1 MEHLVFI
8 ETSRDLSSAFDVQY
22 DYLLVMVSILIA
34 VFASYTAFLVAERI
48 SYYKEKLHQISWAVS
63 GGLTLASGVWAMH
76 FIGMLAAEL
85 PVAVNYD
92 IATTI
97 VSFFPVFIASLILL
111 FNGLKSEA
119 VQKQLIVR
127 SVAIGAGIGL
137 MHYIGMMAMRMDAIM
152 RYDPL
157 IMGVSVIA
165 AIVLSYIALKVKI
178 WAEHG
183 DHAELSKHPRFIAA
197 IIMGSAISAMHYI
210 GMASVYTFPSELLQ
224 THEAGINPQ
233 VLAQIIGVVVVSL
246 IALLIFLVHLTR
258 RLDLLNK
265 LKVSED
271 RMRAILDNVGEA
283 IITIDAVGNIHSFNQ
298 AAENIFGYRFAEVVG
313 RNIKMLMTE
322 PTKSK
327 HDGYLEAYKKSGI
340 KHIIGTTRTVEA
352 RHKDGHFL
360 IIELSVTELI
370 VGDQVMFTGLL
381 RDVTERE
388 KAEEELRKYR
398 EHLEILVG
406 DRTRDLQKARDEALE
421 ATRTKSEFL
430 ANMSHEL
437 RTPLNSIIGFSGIV
451 KDGIAGPVNEEQS
464 KQLSM
469 VYNSAKHL
477 LDLINDILDL
487 SKVEAGKMEVYK
499 EDINFHEMLADV
511 CNLMQPQVEEKHL
524 KLDVNLLDSPEIYHT
539 DGKMLRQVLLN
550 LLSNAIKFTNEG
562 EVSISCRIFKSLLQI
577 EIKDSGI
584 GISKENLEHVFDSF
598 KQLDAGDNRLNEG
611 TGLGLAICR
620 EFIELLG
627 GCLAAKSE
635 TGLGSTFTIEL
646 PIEKVEGESGSR
658 LGIDTA
664 GLESFEVGEKL
675 VLIVDDEGSA
685 RELLNTYLK
694 NDGYRTIMCS
704 NGEDAIELAREYK
717 PYAITLDI
725 LMPGTD
731 GWSVLS
737 ALKKDREL
745 AHIPVIIV
753 STLDEQHLGV
763 SLGAVD
769 YIQKP
774 VSSEDLLTSLM
785 SLSLGG
791 VNVVVVEDHEQD
803 AFLLKQIL
811 EPAGYHV
818 RVANSGAVAIQLV
831 DEALPDVILLD
842 LMMPGMSGFEVI
854 RRLRA
859 QGGVN
864 SEIPIIVV
872 SAKTLTDAELA
883 YLTDNVTKILVKG
896 QFDRDSMLENIRS
909 AIHKIK
915 KSGKP
920 NE

>member
-1 MEHLVFI
+1 MEHLVFL
-8 ETSRDLSSAFDVQY
+8 EAGRDLASAFVVQY

-48 SYYKEKLHQISWAVS
+48 SNYKERLHQYSWAVS

-76 FIGMLAAEL
+76 FIGMLAAKL
-85 PVAVNYD
+85 PVVVNYD
-92 IATTI
+92 MTTTL
-97 VSFFPVFIASLILL
+97 VSFIPVFIASLILL
-111 FNGLKSEA
+111 FNGLKSKSL
-119 VQKQLIVR
+119 QKQLIIR

-157 IMGVSVIA
+157 MMGISVIA
-165 AIVLSYIALKVKI
+165 AVVLSYIALKVKI
-178 WAEHG
+178 WAECG
-183 DHAELSKHPRFIAA
+183 EHAEFSRHPRFIAA

-210 GMASVYTFPSELLQ
+210 GMAAVYTFPSALTQ
-224 THEAGINPQ
+224 THEVGINPK
-233 VLAQIIGVVVVSL
+233 VLAEIIGVIVISL
-246 IALLIFLVHLTR
+246 IGLLIFIVYLTR

-283 IITIDAVGNIHSFNQ
+283 IITIDIVGNIHSFNQ
-298 AAENIFGYRFAEVVG
+298 AAESIFGYQFSEVAG
-313 RNIKMLMTE
+313 QNIKMLMTE

-327 HDGYLEAYKKSGI
+327 HDGYLENYKTSGI
-340 KHIIGTTRTVEA
+340 KHIIGSTRTVEA

-360 IIELSVTELI
+360 IIELSVTELK
-370 VGDQVMFTGLL
+370 VGEQLMFTGLL

-398 EHLEILVG
+398 EHLEVLVG

-451 KDGIAGPVNEEQS
+451 KDGIAGPINEEQT
-464 KQLSM
+464 KQLTM

-487 SKVEAGKMEVYK
+487 SKVEAGKMEVFK
-499 EDINFHEMLADV
+499 EDVNFHEIVADV
-511 CNLMQPQVEEKHL
+511 CNLMEPQVDEKGLTL
-524 KLDVNLLDSPEIYHT
+524 KINLADSPEVYRT

-562 EVSISCRIFKSLLQI
+562 EVSVSCRIFKSLLRI

-584 GISKENLEHVFDSF
+584 GISEENLAHVFDSF

-627 GCLAAKSE
+627 GYLTAKSE
-635 TGLGSTFTIEL
+635 IGLGSTFSIEL
-646 PIEKVEGESGSR
+646 PIEKLEDGSGSR

-664 GLESFEVGEKL
+664 GLDDFEVGEKL

-725 LMPGTD
+725 LMPGLD

-737 ALKKDREL
+737 ALKKDQEL
-745 AHIPVIIV
+745 SHIPVIIV

-769 YIQKP
+769 YLQKP
-774 VSSEDLLTSLM
+774 VSSEDVLRSLM

-791 VNVVVVEDHEQD
+791 VNVLVVEDHEQD
-803 AFLLKQIL
+803 ALLLKQIL

-818 RVANSGAVAIQLV
+818 RVANSGQGAIQLV
-831 DEALPDVILLD
+831 DDALPDVILLD

-854 RRLRA
+854 RRLRTH
-859 QGGVN
+859 GGAAAEV
-864 SEIPIIVV
+864 PIIVV
-872 SAKTLTDAELA
+872 SAKTLTDAEQA
-883 YLTDNVTKILVKG
+883 YLSDNVVKTLVKG
-896 QFDRDSMLENIRS
+896 QFDRDSMLDNIRS

-915 KSGKP
+915 K
-920 NE
+920 

>member
-8 ETSRDLSSAFDVQY
+8 EASRDLASAFAVQY
-22 DYLLVMVSILIA
+22 DYLLVMVSVLIA

-48 SYYKEKLHQISWAVS
+48 SYYQERLHQLSWAMS

-76 FIGMLAAEL
+76 FIGMLAAKL

-92 IATTI
+92 ITTTV
-97 VSFFPVFIASLILL
+97 VSFFPVFIASMVLL
-111 FNGLKSEA
+111 FNGLKSESL
-119 VQKQLIVR
+119 QKQLILR
-127 SVAIGAGIGL
+127 SVAIGVGIGL

-152 RYDPL
+152 RYEPS
-157 IMGVSVIA
+157 IMAASVIA

-183 DHAELSKHPRFIAA
+183 DHAEFSKHPRFIAA

-210 GMASVYTFPSELLQ
+210 GMASVYTFPSELVK

-246 IALLIFLVHLTR
+246 IGLLIFLVYLTR

-265 LKVSED
+265 LKISED
-271 RMRAILDNVGEA
+271 RMRAIIDNVGEA
-283 IITIDAVGNIHSFNQ
+283 IITIDSMGGIHGFNR
-298 AAENIFGYRFAEVVG
+298 AAENIFGYRVEEIVG
-313 RNIKMLMTE
+313 QNIKILMTE

-327 HDGYLEAYKKSGI
+327 HDGYLEGYKESGI
-340 KHIIGTTRTVEA
+340 SHIIGTTRTVEA
-352 RHKDGHFL
+352 RHKEGRFL
-360 IIELSVTELI
+360 IVELSVTELK

-381 RDVTERE
+381 RDVTERV

-451 KDGIAGPVNEEQS
+451 KDGVAGPVNEEQS
-464 KQLSM
+464 KQLNM
-469 VYNSAKHL
+469 VYNSARHL
-477 LDLINDILDL
+477 LELINDILDL
-487 SKVEAGKMEVYK
+487 SKVEAGKMEAYK

-511 CNLMQPQVEEKHL
+511 CNLMQPQVEEKQL
-524 KLDVNLLDSPEIYHT
+524 KLNVDFLDSPKIYRT

-550 LLSNAIKFTNEG
+550 LLSNAVKFTNEG
-562 EVSISCRIFKSLLQI
+562 EVSVCCRISKSLLQI
-577 EIKDSGI
+577 EVKDSGI
-584 GISKENLEHVFDSF
+584 GISEENLEHVFDSF

-627 GCLAAKSE
+627 GHLTAKSE
-635 TGLGSTFTIEL
+635 AGVGSLFTIEL
-646 PIEKVEGESGSR
+646 PIETLKDQSGSR
-658 LGIDTA
+658 PEGRA
-664 GLESFEVGEKL
+664 VELEGFDVDEKL

-704 NGEDAIELAREYK
+704 NGDEAIELAREYK

-737 ALKKDREL
+737 SLKKDREL

-774 VSSEDLLTSLM
+774 VSSDDLLTSLI

-791 VNVVVVEDHEQD
+791 VNVMVVEDHKQD
-803 AFLLKQIL
+803 ALLLKHIL
-811 EPAGYHV
+811 EPAGYYV
-818 RVANSGAVAIQLV
+818 RVANSGQDAIQLV

-859 QGGVN
+859 QGGVK

-872 SAKTLTDAELA
+872 SAKTLTEAEQS
-883 YLTDNVTKILVKG
+883 YLSDNVTKILIKG

-909 AIHKIK
+909 AIRKI
-915 KSGKP
+915 
-920 NE
+920 